1 MTIEET
7 MKGIRVN
14 ITPVIKGSSNILIN
28 LPDLVRYGSKPERE
42 IEKDPDLLDR
52 LYEHFRSFD
61 DLVAYPPNQVFI
73 GNLRP
78 EALYGYERPW
88 TDKKTH
94 GANRFSES
102 GEIVPEE
109 EYFGWLKLA
118 DMFSLVSLENGFL
131 SEVIKP
137 KLAALDLIVKDDIEK
152 LGDGF
157 SAVEIEAKTAAGIAI
172 PLYFKKTRL
181 VGCVEQG
188 NPNDK
193 VQTPGVMLENL
204 TNKAS
209 GIIALRH
216 VLKHSGANADEIDYV
231 IACDEEAVGDRYQ
244 RGGGNMGKSIAGHT
258 GCVNASGSDV
268 KAFCCGPAH
277 AIVISA
283 ALVASGV
290 YRNVAVVG
298 GGSVAKL
305 GMKYAGSLKHGMP
318 ITEDQ
323 IGAFAI
329 IIGDDDGKS
338 PKIRLDA
345 IGKHS
350 ISAGASA
357 QAIYRALVVEPLER
371 IDRGILDIDKYATEL
386 HNPDITEPNG
396 NGNVARS
403 NYRVLA
409 AFAVMRGEMEKSRMD
424 DFERKHG
431 MPGYSPTQGH
441 VASAVPFVIH
451 ARSMIMDGEI
461 GAAMFVGKGS
471 MFLGKMTDLADGVSF
486 IIEQNQAKETGGK
499 LDPNRQR

>member
-1 MTIEET
+1 MST
-7 MKGIRVN
+7 
-14 ITPVIKGSSNILIN
+14 TPVIKGSSNILIN
-28 LPDLVRYGSKPERE
+28 LPDIVRYGSKPGRE
-42 IEKDPDLLDR
+42 IAKDPELLDR
-52 LYEHFRSFD
+52 LYAHFRKFD

-78 EALYGYERPW
+78 EALNGYERPW
-88 TDKKTH
+88 TDKKVQ
-94 GANRFSES
+94 GADRFGEF

-118 DMFSLVSLENGFL
+118 DMFSLVSLEKGFL
-131 SEVIKP
+131 ADVIKP
-137 KLAALDLIVKDDIEK
+137 KMAAHHLIGENELEK
-152 LGDGF
+152 LVDGF
-157 SAVEIEAKTAAGIAI
+157 TSAEIEAKTDAGAAI
-172 PLYFKKTRL
+172 PLYYEKTRL

-193 VQTPGVMLENL
+193 VQTPIVMLENL
-204 TNKAS
+204 TTKAS

-216 VLKHSGANADEIDYV
+216 VLKHSGADADEIDYV

-258 GCVNASGSDV
+258 GCVNASGADV

-277 AIVISA
+277 AIVMSA

-290 YRNVAVVG
+290 FRNVAVVG
-298 GGSVAKL
+298 GGSSAKL
-305 GMKYAGSLKHGMP
+305 GMKYAGNLKHGMP
-318 ITEDQ
+318 VTEDQ
-323 IGAFAI
+323 IGAFAL
-329 IIGDDDGKS
+329 IIGADDGKS

-345 IGKHS
+345 VGKHS

-357 QAIYRALVVEPLER
+357 QAIYNALVVKPLGR
-371 IDRGILDIDKYATEL
+371 IGRGMLEIGKYATEL

-396 NGNVARS
+396 NGDVAKS

-409 AFAVMRGEMEKSRMD
+409 ALAVMRGEMEKSRMD

-441 VASAVPFVIH
+441 VASAVPFLTH
-451 ARSMIMDGEI
+451 ARNMIMDGEI
-461 GAAMFVGKGS
+461 DTAMFVGKGS

-486 IIEQNQAKETGGK
+486 IIEKNRSEPSHGGSG
-499 LDPNRQR
+499 R